1 MVKWWWCC
9 LSTVTL
15 SVLVLSGIIRVK
27 AERRSRRP
35 KEFPDANKNLPNFT
49 LRSSGAR
56 PLSTT
61 KNISRLLDNLLKGY
75 DQKLRPSFGG
85 EPTTVE
91 IDIEVRSMSQISEM
105 DMTYSMDC
113 YFRQSWVD
121 ERLAFS
127 DLDEAFTLSVAMLG
141 KLWKPD
147 TYIYNGKQSYV
158 HLITTPNKFIRL
170 YQNGRILYSSR
181 LTINANCPM
190 NLHHFPMDTQH
201 CPLQLGSFAYT
212 TREVVYKWNVER
224 QVVIASDLML
234 SQFDLV
240 AVPSGMENITRRA
253 GEFSTLLASFYLQR
267 HMGNFLIQ
275 VYGPCMLLVVLSWV
289 SFWLNREATSDRIS
303 LGITTVLTMTF
314 LGLEARKDLPKVSY
328 STALDLFVWLS
339 YGFIFATIIEFAFV
353 HIFTKVGSGE
363 VYLSESSS
371 EADSDEE
378 QDEEDEDEADEDGEG
393 VDGEEDEDDEPQTEP
408 IGACTVA
415 SLTAHHSC
423 HNQGGPN
430 GVGSDSLPSHMPLG
444 STLPWTSSSPH
455 PSIPSWTP
463 PPPCAV
469 RHWAHL
475 PPCPSPPQPTFF
487 IRLATF
493 CSRRRRRYRSSS
505 RRKRQS
511 QESINQINQRPRR
524 RRGTSAVS
532 NRRSNRP
539 QQMNS
544 VSNIDEVS
552 RVLFPLS
559 FLCINLIYWYIY
571 LSPSSW
577 PEDHL

>member
-1 MVKWWWCC
+1 MVKWWWC

-15 SVLVLSGIIRVK
+15 SVYVLSGIIRVK

-35 KEFPDANKNLPNFT
+35 KEFPDSNKNLPNFPS
-49 LRSSGAR
+49 RSTGAR
-56 PLSTT
+56 PISTT
-61 KNISRLLDNLLKGY
+61 KNVSRLLDNLLKGY

-85 EPTTVE
+85 
-91 IDIEVRSMSQISEM
+91 
-105 DMTYSMDC
+105 
-113 YFRQSWVD
+113 
-121 ERLAFS
+121 
-127 DLDEAFTLSVAMLG
+127 
-141 KLWKPD
+141 K
-147 TYIYNGKQSYV
+147 
-158 HLITTPNKFIRL
+158 TPCGFHD
-170 YQNGRILYSSR
+170 GV
-181 LTINANCPM
+181 
-190 NLHHFPMDTQH
+190 
-201 CPLQLGSFAYT
+201 GVAYT

-224 QVVIASDLML
+224 QVVIASDLIL
-234 SQFDLV
+234 SQFDLI

-371 EADSDEE
+371 EADSDDEPDEE
-378 QDEEDEDEADEDGEG
+378 EEEAEANEEEEEGDEEEDE
-393 VDGEEDEDDEPQTEP
+393 EEEPQTEP
-408 IGACTVA
+408 IGACTLA

-423 HNQGGPN
+423 PNQTGGPN
-430 GVGSDSLPSHMPLG
+430 GVGNDSLPLHVPLP

-469 RHWAHL
+469 RHWGHI

-493 CSRRRRRYRSSS
+493 CSRRRRRFRCSTS
-505 RRKRQS
+505 RRKRPS
-511 QESINQINQRPRR
+511 QESMNPINQRPRR
-524 RRGTSAVS
+524 RRRRRGTSAAS
-532 NRRSNRP
+532 NRRSNRQ

-544 VSNIDEVS
+544 VSNIDEIS
-552 RVLFPLS
+552 RVLFPLC

-571 LSPSSW
+571 LSTSPW
-577 PEDHL
+577 PEDHF